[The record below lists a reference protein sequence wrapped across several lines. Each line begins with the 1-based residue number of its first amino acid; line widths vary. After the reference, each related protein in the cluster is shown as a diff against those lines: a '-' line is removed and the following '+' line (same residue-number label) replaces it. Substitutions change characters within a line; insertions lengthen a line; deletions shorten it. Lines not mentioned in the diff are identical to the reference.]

1 MFGTVK
7 PQGQQFSEAGFT
19 LLEVMIAVGL
29 IAIGLTAM
37 LGNQSQSVSLANEAK
52 FNTSA
57 AFLAQSKLA
66 ELEFVPAAELNDDSG
81 DFGEDFPGFRWAVTI
96 NDVDIEGADEVA
108 DYLQQ
113 VNLALTWG
121 EKGQYK
127 YYVRYYQFLP
137 TP

>member
-1 MFGTVK
+1 MFSRVRAPGLQSAEK
-7 PQGQQFSEAGFT
+7 GFT

-29 IAIGLTAM
+29 IAIALTAL

-66 ELEFVPAAELNDDSG
+66 EIEAIPAGDLNDDNG
-81 DFGEDFPGFRWAVTI
+81 DFGDEFPGFRWAVTV
-96 NDVDIEGADEVA
+96 NDVKLAEAEEVA

-113 VNLALTWG
+113 VDLALIWG
-121 EKGQYK
+121 DQGQYK
-127 YYVRYYQFLP
+127 YYVRYFQFLP